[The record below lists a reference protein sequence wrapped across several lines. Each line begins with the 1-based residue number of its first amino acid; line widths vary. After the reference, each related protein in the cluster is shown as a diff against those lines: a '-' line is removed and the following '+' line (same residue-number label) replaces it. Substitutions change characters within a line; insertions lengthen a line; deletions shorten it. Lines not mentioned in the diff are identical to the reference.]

1 MGEEAP
7 RRKAAVQTDTKAA
20 REMVITEPGLAQGR
34 VAGAEDP
41 AFGRRGSRKRHHCFD
56 EPGNGRAGQ
65 REILVAALFLG
76 PQEPGLDQPRD
87 LFGSAGLA
95 KAAPSSVT
103 VRARPS
109 IRSVTICARAG
120 SASGAARRA
129 MFGLSIMP
137 AAWRGRGAASS
148 RDSSEIAEPS
158 FRPNRAG

>member
-95 KAAPSSVT
+95 KTGGGAKFGHGARAAIHQKCDHMRPGRIGQRSGKAGN
-103 VRARPS
+103 VRAFDHA
-109 IRSVTICARAG
+109 RSMARAWG
-120 SASGAARRA
+120 GVQ
-129 MFGLSIMP
+129 
-137 AAWRGRGAASS
+137 
-148 RDSSEIAEPS
+148 
-158 FRPNRAG
+158 